1 MLLCSEHFMM
11 VCTSVRLFYFK
22 LTTQCLVL
30 ECGPSLC
37 CFLLVILQCKMLYC
51 CMDFFV
57 FPTLW
62 LSRSHFQRLLFLS
75 ILFQVILKYVQ
86 HYQQY
91 LIFLLNFIVVKT
103 NLLKNST
110 FVFFLQLYWG
120 FSVGVHVT
128 LWQTW
133 LALSFFFFFNLI
145 FLLTQLIC
153 CLFSTVTPGY
163 IKEKISTVVYL
174 TLLIEQ
180 MVMS

>member
-1 MLLCSEHFMM
+1 
-11 VCTSVRLFYFK
+11 
-22 LTTQCLVL
+22 
-30 ECGPSLC
+30 
-37 CFLLVILQCKMLYC
+37 MLYC

-62 LSRSHFQRLLFLS
+62 LSRSHLQRLLFLS

-110 FVFFLQLYWG
+110 FVFFLQLYWD

-128 LWQTW
+128 L
-133 LALSFFFFFNLI
+133 
-145 FLLTQLIC
+145 
-153 CLFSTVTPGY
+153 
-163 IKEKISTVVYL
+163 
-174 TLLIEQ
+174 
-180 MVMS
+180 

>member
-110 FVFFLQLYWG
+110 FVFFLQLYWD
-120 FSVGVHVT
+120 FSKKRLFLGKKE
-128 LWQTW
+128 
-133 LALSFFFFFNLI
+133 SFQFPPSSFRR
-145 FLLTQLIC
+145 C
-153 CLFSTVTPGY
+153 PKPALFS
-163 IKEKISTVVYL
+163 ISVSSVL
-174 TLLIEQ
+174 RCVHASGCIRQ
-180 MVMS
+180 CS